1 MWWRTGV
8 RSEDGVDH
16 GAEVLPKMGALAPT
30 RRNSFLPFSEAMIV
44 PHTTAKSCAVICI
57 FILIF
62 IAFYKETKDTSV
74 GDKDNDNV
82 DNIANNDNDIDIV
95 NDNGNDNDI
104 VDHND
109 QRQR

>member
-74 GDKDNDNV
+74 GDILRLAILFK
-82 DNIANNDNDIDIV
+82 
-95 NDNGNDNDI
+95 
-104 VDHND
+104 
-109 QRQR
+109 